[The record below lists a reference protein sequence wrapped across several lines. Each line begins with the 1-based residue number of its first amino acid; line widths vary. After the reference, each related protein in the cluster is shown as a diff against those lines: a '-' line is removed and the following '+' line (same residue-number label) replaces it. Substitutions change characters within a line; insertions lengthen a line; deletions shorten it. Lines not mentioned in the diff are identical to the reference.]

1 MMITTIIAEEWTA
14 LMISI
19 GIILTIMAITRIG
32 MAGTIHGLTH
42 GLIHGMDI
50 TDTMVIMAITDL
62 GHGDIRIM
70 WLLQAEDRHTE

>member
-1 MMITTIIAEEWTA
+1 MT
-14 LMISI
+14 SI

-32 MAGTIHGLTH
+32 MAGTILGLTL

-70 WLLQAEDRHTE
+70 